1 MFGWSMVACVGF
13 NLIVNLGFI
22 MIGSVKEA
30 YSKLRKRYYLD
41 RIKTLNKRIAVN
53 EAK

>member
-1 MFGWSMVACVGF
+1 MVACVGF

-22 MIGSVKEA
+22 MIGSVKDA
-30 YSKLRKRYYLD
+30 YSKLRKRYYLF
-41 RIKTLNKRIAVN
+41 RIKTLKKRIAVN